1 MNSDIFIRVIDWF
14 VSICETHQGK
24 RLMGEAGFKKKKGL
38 KRTSF
43 ARSLSIT
50 LLEINQNVGRGHRSE
65 KRERRLTHIN

>member
-24 RLMGEAGFKKKKGL
+24 RLMGEAGFKKKKDL

-50 LLEINQNVGRGHRSE
+50 LSGLSLFSDTDLRRE
-65 KRERRLTHIN
+65 KGV